1 MAHRRLLRS
10 GRAGRAAL
18 IGAVALGAATAVATI
33 AQAALLAHVLAAAAQ
48 ERVPLADLRSSL
60 LALGG
65 VIVLR
70 AALAG
75 AFELSGRRGAVRV
88 MSELRADLARA
99 VLRSRPAGLQSER
112 TGALVTAAVQGVD
125 ALEAYFARYV
135 PQLVLACIVP
145 VAILAFLAPRDLA
158 ATAVLAVTLPVLV
171 VFLVLVGSASRS
183 TTRRRWRTLS
193 LLGGHFLD
201 VVRGLTA
208 LRAHGREH
216 AQAETLARAGEAYRR
231 ETMGTL
237 RVAFLSAL
245 VLELAAML
253 GTALAAATVG
263 LQLVDGRLT
272 LEEGLTVLILA
283 PELYAPVRALG
294 AQFHASADGLA
305 AAEQLYAVIDAPPGV
320 SVPASPRPAP
330 DPGRGVVA
338 LEGVTYTYPQREG
351 VVLAGVDL
359 ALARGER
366 VALIGPSGGGKSTVA
381 ALLLRLA
388 DPTAGRVTCDGVDL
402 REAEPAAWRS
412 RLAWVPQRPT
422 ILSGTIADNIR
433 LGAPEARDPEVR
445 AAAHV
450 AQLDDVLA
458 GLPEGLET
466 RVGDGGRRL
475 SVGEAKRVALARA
488 LVLDAPLLVLDEP
501 TAHLDAAT
509 AAAAG
514 RAIEEVSRGRTLLL
528 IAHSP
533 QLAALAD
540 RVLRL
545 DGGHV
550 LEAREPLG
558 ALV

>member
-75 AFELSGRRGAVRV
+75 AFELSGRRCAVRV

-171 VFLVLVGSASRS
+171 VFLVLVGGASRS

-216 AQAETLARAGEAYRR
+216 AQA
-231 ETMGTL
+231 
-237 RVAFLSAL
+237 
-245 VLELAAML
+245 
-253 GTALAAATVG
+253 
-263 LQLVDGRLT
+263 
-272 LEEGLTVLILA
+272 
-283 PELYAPVRALG
+283 
-294 AQFHASADGLA
+294 
-305 AAEQLYAVIDAPPGV
+305 
-320 SVPASPRPAP
+320 
-330 DPGRGVVA
+330 
-338 LEGVTYTYPQREG
+338 
-351 VVLAGVDL
+351 
-359 ALARGER
+359 
-366 VALIGPSGGGKSTVA
+366 
-381 ALLLRLA
+381 
-388 DPTAGRVTCDGVDL
+388 
-402 REAEPAAWRS
+402 
-412 RLAWVPQRPT
+412 
-422 ILSGTIADNIR
+422 
-433 LGAPEARDPEVR
+433 
-445 AAAHV
+445 
-450 AQLDDVLA
+450 
-458 GLPEGLET
+458 
-466 RVGDGGRRL
+466 
-475 SVGEAKRVALARA
+475 
-488 LVLDAPLLVLDEP
+488 
-501 TAHLDAAT
+501 
-509 AAAAG
+509 
-514 RAIEEVSRGRTLLL
+514 
-528 IAHSP
+528 
-533 QLAALAD
+533 
-540 RVLRL
+540 
-545 DGGHV
+545 
-550 LEAREPLG
+550 
-558 ALV
+558 

>member
-10 GRAGRAAL
+10 ARAGRAAL
-18 IGAVALGAATAVATI
+18 IGAVALGAATAGATI

-88 MSELRADLARA
+88 MSELRAGLARA
-99 VLRSRPAGLQSER
+99 VLRSRPAGLRSER

-171 VFLVLVGSASRS
+171 VFLVLVGGASRS

-201 VVRGLTA
+201 VVRGLTT
-208 LRAHGREH
+208 LRAHGREG

-263 LQLVDGRLT
+263 LQLVAGRLT

-338 LEGVTYTYPQREG
+338 LEGVTYTYPQRAG

-388 DPTAGRVTCDGVDL
+388 DPTAGRVTCDGIDL

-445 AAAHV
+445 AAAHG
-450 AQLDDVLA
+450 AQLDEVLA
-458 GLPEGLET
+458 GLPEGLGT

-475 SVGEAKRVALARA
+475 SAGEAKRVALARA

-550 LEAREPLG
+550 IEVRAPLG